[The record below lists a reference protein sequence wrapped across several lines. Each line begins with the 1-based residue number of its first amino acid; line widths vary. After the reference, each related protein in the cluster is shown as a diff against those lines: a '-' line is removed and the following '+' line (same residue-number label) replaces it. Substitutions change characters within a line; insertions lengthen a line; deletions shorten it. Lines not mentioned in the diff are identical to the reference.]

1 MRKVYMKPGIEA
13 FKMEI
18 ENMVC
23 VSPGIKDGGAKKDLD
38 VLAPE
43 MDDFVDDIDFN
54 EINSWKL

>member
-1 MRKVYMKPGIEA
+1 MRKVYMKPSMEA

-23 VSPGIKDGGAKKDLD
+23 VSPSIKSGGAKKDLE

-43 MDDFVDDIDFN
+43 MEDFVDDIDFN
-54 EINSWKL
+54 ENNSWKW